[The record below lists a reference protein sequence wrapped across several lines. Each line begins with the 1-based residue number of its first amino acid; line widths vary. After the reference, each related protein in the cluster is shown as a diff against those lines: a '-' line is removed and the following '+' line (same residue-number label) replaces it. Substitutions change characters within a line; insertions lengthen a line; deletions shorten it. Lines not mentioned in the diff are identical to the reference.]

1 MLYSSLRNSRNRLL
15 AAGMIVLVFI
25 LACGESTTATVQA
38 PTDTQATQAPAPTA
52 TPVPGAPAP
61 TATSAPGAPPP
72 TATPASGAPAPTATR
87 GAPAPVPTAT
97 PAPVIERPA
106 WMDQAKHH
114 NGVLPMLT
122 FSDIGFCD
130 VHYGGSSGS
139 TLRPCGPRFNQL
151 VEINPVVPGQ
161 IQGDLAESWE
171 VSDDSTSYTFRL
183 LDATWSDGQP
193 VTTADVAFTLDRI
206 VEPDAIRARTASLRR
221 YYEPG
226 TAEIVDP
233 LTIKIPLKAPA
244 VTFLINI
251 ASEYMKIYPKHV
263 AEGQGQD
270 DLNCCPE
277 NLIGSGPWIFKDWDR
292 GSSYEYEKNPNY
304 FKEGLPYFDGFKAF
318 VVGDRAR
325 SITALQVGQ
334 AWMTY
339 GVDAIL
345 EPADVEVLRNDT
357 DGVIQGWNAPGGMG
371 SLTISNQPPFDDLRI
386 RKAMTLVLD
395 RDQINQNAH
404 KGFALPGTFFPLDQE
419 VSAEDFE
426 ELAQT
431 EGYRVPKDE
440 DLAEARRLMA
450 EAGFPDGFESEIQN
464 HTLVQ
469 SVPTVEVL
477 TEQYRNTIGIDF
489 TIRTTDL
496 PTFYA
501 QLRDGT
507 YPVSYTTTGF
517 PAWDPSSVLDQFYAR
532 PALRNPDDWSDSR
545 IDELMALQDLAFDP
559 EERKGIFK
567 EIVDI
572 LRKGESHHVPVVWFQ
587 VPAAYDYRIQNF
599 VQPQSAVELSKYE
612 HIWWDPDAPK
622 PSN

>member
-1 MLYSSLRNSRNRLL
+1 MKTNMLFSSLRNSRNRLL
-15 AAGMIVLVFI
+15 AGGIVVLVFL
-25 LACGESTTATVQA
+25 LACGSSDTSTVPAPTNTAAAQA
-38 PTDTQATQAPAPTA
+38 PAPAGTAAAQAPAPTSTAAAQAPAPTA
-52 TPVPGAPAP
+52 TR
-61 TATSAPGAPPP
+61 PPL
-72 TATPASGAPAPTATR
+72 
-87 GAPAPVPTAT
+87 APVPTAT
-97 PAPVIERPA
+97 VAPTMERPA

-114 NGVLPMLT
+114 SGILPMLT

-151 VEINPVVPGQ
+151 VEINPVVLGQ
-161 IQGDLAESWE
+161 VQGDLAESWE
-171 VSDDSTSYTFRL
+171 VSDDSATYTFRL
-183 LDATWSDGQP
+183 HDAKWSDGEP
-193 VTTADVAFTLDRI
+193 VTAADVAFTLDRI

-226 TAEIVDP
+226 TAEEVDP
-233 LTIKIPLKAPA
+233 RTIKIPLKAPA
-244 VTFLINI
+244 VTFLINM

-263 AEGQGQD
+263 AEGQAQD
-270 DLNCCPE
+270 DLNCCPS
-277 NLIGSGPWIFKDWDR
+277 NLIGSGPWVFKNWDR

-318 VVGDRAR
+318 VVTDRAR

-334 AWMTY
+334 AWTTY

-345 EPADVEVLRNDT
+345 EPADVEALRNDT

-404 KGFALPGTFFPLDQE
+404 KGFALPGTIFPLDQD
-419 VSAEDFE
+419 VSAENFE
-426 ELAQT
+426 ELALT
-431 EGYRVPKDE
+431 EGYRLPKDE

-501 QLRDGT
+501 QLRDGS

-517 PAWDPSSVLDQFYAR
+517 PAWDPSSVLDQFFAR
-532 PALRNPDDWSDSR
+532 PALRNPDGWSDPR
-545 IDELMALQDLAFDP
+545 IDELAALQDLAFDP
-559 EERKGIFK
+559 EERRAIFK

-587 VPAAYDYRIQNF
+587 VPAAYDYRIRNF
-599 VQPQSAVELSKYE
+599 VQPQSAVELTKFE

-622 PSN
+622 PAN

>member
-1 MLYSSLRNSRNRLL
+1 MMPGFRKVSGLILL
-15 AAGMIVLVFI
+15 AVAAAFVFAI
-25 LACGESTTATVQA
+25 ACGSPAATEQPEQPTATTAPA
-38 PTDTQATQAPAPTA
+38 PTDTPAAKAPAPTN
-52 TPVPGAPAP
+52 
-61 TATSAPGAPPP
+61 
-72 TATPASGAPAPTATR
+72 TPAGEASVPTATR
-87 GAPAPVPTAT
+87 AALAPVPTAT
-97 PAPVIERPA
+97 VAPAMERPA

-114 NGVLPMLT
+114 NGILPMLT

-151 VEINPVVPGQ
+151 VEINPVVLGE

-171 VSDDSTSYTFRL
+171 VSDDSSSYTFRL
-183 LDATWSDGQP
+183 HDAKWSDGEP
-193 VTTADVAFTLDRI
+193 VTAADVAFTLDRI
-206 VEPDAIRARTASLRR
+206 AEPEAIRARTASLRR

-233 LTIKIPLKAPA
+233 RTVTIPLKAPA
-244 VTFLINI
+244 VTFLINM

-263 AEGQGQD
+263 AEGQSQD
-270 DLNCCPE
+270 DLNCCPS
-277 NLIGSGPWIFKDWDR
+277 NLIGSGPWIFRDWSR

-304 FKEGLPYFDGFKAF
+304 FKEGLPYFEGFKAF

-334 AWMTY
+334 VWMTY

-371 SLTISNQPPFDDLRI
+371 SLTISNQPPFDDPKI
-386 RKAMTLVLD
+386 RKAMTLVID
-395 RDQINQNAH
+395 RDQINENAH
-404 KGFALPGTFFPLDQE
+404 KGFALPGTIFPLGQE
-419 VSAEDFE
+419 VSAENFE
-426 ELAQT
+426 ELALT
-431 EGYRVPKDE
+431 EGYRIPKDE

-450 EAGFPDGFESEIQN
+450 EAGFPDGFKSEIQN

-469 SVPTVEVL
+469 SVPTVQVL
-477 TEQYRNTIGIDF
+477 TEQFRNTIGIDF

-517 PAWDPSSVLDQFYAR
+517 PAWDPSSVLDQFFAR
-532 PALRNPDDWSDSR
+532 PALRNPDDWSDPR
-545 IDELMALQDLAFDP
+545 IDELTALQDSAFDLG
-559 EERKGIFK
+559 ERRAVFK

-572 LRKGESHHVPVVWFQ
+572 LRQGESHHVPVVWFQ
-587 VPAAYDYRIQNF
+587 VPAAYDYRIHNF
-599 VQPQSAVELSKYE
+599 VQPQSAVELTKME
-612 HIWWDPDAPK
+612 HIWWDPDTPK
-622 PSN
+622 PVN

>member
-1 MLYSSLRNSRNRLL
+1 MKTNMLFSSLRNSRNRLL
-15 AAGMIVLVFI
+15 AGGIVVLVFL
-25 LACGESTTATVQA
+25 LACGSSDTSTVPAPTNTAAAQA
-38 PTDTQATQAPAPTA
+38 PAPAGTAAAQAPAPTSTAAAQAPAPTA
-52 TPVPGAPAP
+52 TRP
-61 TATSAPGAPPP
+61 SL
-72 TATPASGAPAPTATR
+72 
-87 GAPAPVPTAT
+87 APVPTAT
-97 PAPVIERPA
+97 VAPTIERPA

-114 NGVLPMLT
+114 SGILPMLT

-151 VEINPVVPGQ
+151 VEINPVVLGQ
-161 IQGDLAESWE
+161 VQGDLAESWE
-171 VSDDSTSYTFRL
+171 VSDDSATYTFRL
-183 LDATWSDGQP
+183 HDAKWSDGEP
-193 VTTADVAFTLDRI
+193 VTAADVAFTLDRI
-206 VEPDAIRARTASLRR
+206 AEPGAIRARTASLRR

-244 VTFLINI
+244 VTFLINM

-263 AEGQGQD
+263 AEGQAQD

-277 NLIGSGPWIFKDWDR
+277 NLIGSGPWVFKNWDR

-318 VVGDRAR
+318 IVGDRAR

-345 EPADVEVLRNDT
+345 EPADVEALRNDT
-357 DGVIQGWNAPGGMG
+357 DGVVQGWNAPGGMG
-371 SLTISNQPPFDDLRI
+371 SLTISNQPPFDDIRI
-386 RKAMTLVLD
+386 RKAITLVID

-404 KGFALPGTFFPLDQE
+404 KGFALPGTFFPLEQE

-450 EAGFPDGFESEIQN
+450 AAGFPDGFKSEIQN

-477 TEQYRNTIGIDF
+477 TEQFRNTIGIDF

-517 PAWDPSSVLDQFYAR
+517 PAWDPSSVLDQFFVR
-532 PALRNPDDWSDSR
+532 PALRNPDDWSVPR
-545 IDELMALQDLAFDP
+545 IDELTALQDLAFDP
-559 EERKGIFK
+559 AERRAIFK

-599 VQPQSAVELSKYE
+599 VQPQSAVEISKYE

>member
-1 MLYSSLRNSRNRLL
+1 
-15 AAGMIVLVFI
+15 
-25 LACGESTTATVQA
+25 
-38 PTDTQATQAPAPTA
+38 
-52 TPVPGAPAP
+52 
-61 TATSAPGAPPP
+61 
-72 TATPASGAPAPTATR
+72 
-87 GAPAPVPTAT
+87 
-97 PAPVIERPA
+97 
-106 WMDQAKHH
+106 MDQAKHH

-171 VSDDSTSYTFRL
+171 VSDDSATYTFRL
-183 LDATWSDGQP
+183 HDAKWSDGEP
-193 VTTADVAFTLDRI
+193 VTASDVAFTLDRI

-419 VSAEDFE
+419 VSAENFE